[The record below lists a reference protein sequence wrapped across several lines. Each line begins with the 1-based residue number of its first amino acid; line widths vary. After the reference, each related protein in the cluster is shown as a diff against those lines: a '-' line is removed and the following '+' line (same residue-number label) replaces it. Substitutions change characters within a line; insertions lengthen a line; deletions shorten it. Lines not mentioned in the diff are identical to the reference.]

1 MKEILAKAT
10 HKIALVCILVIGF
23 CLVFILIIGGCA
35 IMPPKLPPT
44 SHVNSVDGLEAY
56 LNRVVETGDP
66 PGLSLVVV
74 KETQIIYSQ
83 GFGMAD
89 GPRNQ
94 VVTKETIYQWWS
106 LTKIFTAVAIL
117 QFQEQGMFKLDDSVK
132 KYLPFLEVKYP
143 SKNSEQITIRH
154 LLNHSSGLKDAGN
167 AILGWIHFDGD
178 SAVNQTALLKEKL
191 PKYKKLA
198 YEPDRTGQGR
208 YLRMLW
214 LIHPD

>member
-56 LNRVVETGDP
+56 LNRVVETGNP

-143 SKNSEQITIRH
+143 GFFNTVKYGGEDNLTLFSRQTPPVSGKNAEKHLCSSEIRY
-154 LLNHSSGLKDAGN
+154 G
-167 AILGWIHFDGD
+167 
-178 SAVNQTALLKEKL
+178 
-191 PKYKKLA
+191 
-198 YEPDRTGQGR
+198 
-208 YLRMLW
+208 
-214 LIHPD
+214 